1 MRVFSLFFRT
11 LHKGFTNITL
21 YTFGKTNMLLILSFS
36 TGQINDFDCFP
47 SGLLLLRI
55 STKFLIRSWLSGG
68 FINRLINSEQN
79 K

>member
-1 MRVFSLFFRT
+1 MRVFSLFSRT

-47 SGLLLLRI
+47 TGLLLLKNLNKVSHSKLALR
-55 STKFLIRSWLSGG
+55 RLS
-68 FINRLINSEQN
+68 
-79 K
+79 